1 MKILKKLKQKR
12 QEKQM
17 LKKRETAFMMYRI
30 ATVVEDAIKE
40 NKTDT
45 TISTDDCDFAI
56 MIKMLLTNEDIPGI
70 HHYFRI
76 TSCCLK
82 DEFTIDFSF
91 KVTKET
97 GTYEEQE
104 KYNVTLGTSHVSNK
118 NINKEN

>member
-1 MKILKKLKQKR
+1 MKILKKLKQKETR
-12 QEKQM
+12 ETNVE
-17 LKKRETAFMMYRI
+17 KRETTFMMYRI

-45 TISTDDCDFAI
+45 TISTDTCDFDI
-56 MIKMLLTNEDIPGI
+56 IIKMFLTNEDIPGI

-97 GTYEEQE
+97 GTYEEAE
-104 KYNVTLGTSHVSNK
+104 K
-118 NINKEN
+118 INK